1 MSRRMIKNK
10 HKSTVQELGDVS
22 DGLLGTLVERA
33 VEFEL
38 LAANIPNELDEGKE
52 LRILLKKAS
61 GVIRERV
68 ENYMLARW

>member
-1 MSRRMIKNK
+1 M
-10 HKSTVQELGDVS
+10 S
-22 DGLLGTLVERA
+22 DGLLETLVERA

-52 LRILLKKAS
+52 LRNLLKKAS

-68 ENYMLARW
+68 EGYMLARQ